1 MSEPTN
7 PSPVNFSPKSLAI
20 GVVCIVVAQLLLV
33 ALRSAVAL
41 PFSTYVQQSIA
52 TALGVLAWFYV
63 GAKMGA

>member
-1 MSEPTN
+1 
-7 PSPVNFSPKSLAI
+7 
-20 GVVCIVVAQLLLV
+20 VVCIVVAQLLLV
-33 ALRSAVAL
+33 ALQSAVAL

>member
-7 PSPVNFSPKSLAI
+7 PSPVNFSAKSMAI

-33 ALRSAVAL
+33 ALQSAVAL

-52 TALGVLAWFYV
+52 TAIGVVAWFYV

>member
-7 PSPVNFSPKSLAI
+7 PSPVNFSAKSMAI
-20 GVVCIVVAQLLLV
+20 GVVCIIVAQLLLV
-33 ALRSAVAL
+33 ALQSAVAL

-52 TALGVLAWFYV
+52 TAIGVVAWFYV